1 MKLDQAQLLLDEQP
15 ISIDVLL
22 EKYAKGDEKSVDDVR
37 HRVARGLAAVEK
49 PELRAEWE
57 KRFYEAMTAGFIP
70 GGRVNSAAGTGIA
83 ATLINCFVQPV
94 GDAITETRGGVP
106 SIYGALQQAAET
118 MRRGGGVGYDFSA
131 IRPRGAMVH
140 GTHSRASGPLSYM
153 RVFDK
158 SCETLE
164 SAGAR
169 RGAQMGMMRC
179 DHPDIEDFI
188 HAKRDGSL
196 SNFNMS
202 VAVTDSFMRA
212 VDADGEIELWHG
224 AEPYDKDSG
233 FQRKDGTWV
242 YRKVRARELFDQ
254 IMHSTYDHA
263 EPGVVF
269 IDRVNQD
276 NNLSYTETIAA
287 TNPCVTADTRLHTQ
301 YGMVPIGELQALA
314 LPLQVTVDRRSLP
327 QGHQRAERG
336 TEVRDAK
343 AAFITRFDADVY
355 RVVSSDGYEIKATAW
370 HDFYTARGKIK
381 LRDLEVGDELLV
393 QSGKGQFG
401 TQGSAELGL
410 LIGMITGDGHFTNRG
425 QGLHAATLNFW
436 GEDRA
441 LAPYVA
447 QCVNAFVA
455 GAAVNARTYHVAPV
469 AVPDRN
475 HAFVR
480 SVILARVLEHHGFS
494 ARNKHSVPEVV
505 WRGSEACVRAYLQG
519 LFQTDGSVNVSE
531 SSDSCSIRLASSYP
545 GLLKDVQVL
554 LTNFGVFCRIHKR
567 RAAGQRLLPDG
578 KGGKKLYDCRA
589 DYELIIDGESRE
601 RFMHEVGFLGE
612 AKTARYRAWANGK
625 VLRKTQRFT
634 TRVERIEHV
643 GRETVFDTTQPDGNA
658 VIFNGLVTGQ
668 CGEQPLPPYGCCCL
682 GSINLTRF
690 VVDPFGAQPSF
701 DFAHFHDVAKV
712 AIRALDNVLDAT
724 LWPLKEQSEEAR
736 AKRRVG
742 LGFTG
747 LGNTLIMLNLR
758 YDSAPARAM
767 ASEISRRMRDAAYE
781 ASAELAEEKGAFPL
795 FDADKF
801 LTEPHCASRLPQELK
816 TRIRKN
822 GLRNS
827 HLLSIAPTGTISL
840 AFAANASG
848 GIEPTFSWTYIRKK
862 RMPDGTRQE
871 YAVEDYAYRLYR
883 LMGGDLDHL
892 PPPFVHALE
901 MSARDHRQM
910 IAAVQPYIDAAVSK
924 TVNVPEDYPFEDFR
938 ALYLEAWKA
947 GLKGITTYRPNN
959 VIGSV
964 LEVKKDD
971 TKTSQAP
978 QDLKD
983 DPDRRVRLASAPQP
997 ALASLK
1003 WPGRPALDEGNLAWT
1018 FMVEIPERR
1027 ESFAIFIGQVGDPP
1041 MPFEVWVNG
1050 AEQPRGLGAIAK
1062 TLSMDMRSEDRAW
1075 LNLKLDALAKA
1086 RDEQGFALKMPG
1098 ELELRWQSG
1107 VVSAFANIVRWRC
1120 EQLGVFQDPSQQLVP
1135 LPTPVMNA
1143 LFSRKEPKAGPLGT
1157 MSWTVDVTN
1166 ANTGDDFVLG
1176 VKELHLPDGSRRPYS
1191 IWLAGEYPKALD
1203 GLCKL
1208 ISLDMRVV
1216 DANWIGLKLKKL
1228 LNFGEQ
1234 NGEFWAPVPG
1244 EEKSSLYP
1252 STVAY
1257 IATLLLHRY
1266 KVLGILD
1273 DEGRAIQSAGIL
1285 ALPDAVKVIE
1295 HETAPIKGKVCP
1307 SCHAAAMIKR
1317 DGCEFCTACGY
1328 TGQCS

>member
-1 MKLDQAQLLLDEQP
+1 MKLDPAQLLLDEQP

-22 EKYAKGDEKSVDDVR
+22 EKYAKGDEKTVDEVR
-37 HRVARGLAAVEK
+37 RRVARGLAAVEK
-49 PELRAEWE
+49 PELREVWE
-57 KRFYEAMTAGFIP
+57 KRFYDAMTAGFIP

-94 GDAITETRGGVP
+94 GDAITEERNGVP
-106 SIYGALQQAAET
+106 SIYGALAQAAET
-118 MRRGGGVGYDFSA
+118 MRRGGGVGYDFSN
-131 IRPRGAMVH
+131 IRPKGALVK

-164 SAGAR
+164 SAGSR

-179 DHPDIEDFI
+179 DHPDIEEFV

-202 VAVTDSFMRA
+202 VAVTDAFMRA
-212 VDADGEIELWHG
+212 VEADGEVELWH
-224 AEPYDKDSG
+224 AVEPYDKNG
-233 FQRKDGTWV
+233 AYQRPDGTWV
-242 YRKVRARELFDQ
+242 HRKVRARELFDQ
-254 IMHSTYDHA
+254 IMASTYNHA
-263 EPGVVF
+263 EPGVIF
-269 IDRVNQD
+269 IDRVNAD
-276 NNLSYTETIAA
+276 NNLSYCETIAA
-287 TNPCVTADTRLHTQ
+287 TNPCVTGDTRLHTQ
-301 YGMVPIGELQALA
+301 YGLVPIAELWARGVALEA
-314 LPLQVTVDRRSLP
+314 SVDKRSLP
-327 QGHQRAERG
+327 DAAGRG
-336 TEVRDAK
+336 TAVRAAK
-343 AAFITRFDADVY
+343 PAFMTAHEADVY
-355 RVVSSDGYEIKATAW
+355 RVCTADGYEIKATAW
-370 HDFYTARGKIK
+370 HDFFTARGKVK
-381 LRDLEVGDELLV
+381 LQDLRPGDEVLV

-401 TQGSAELGL
+401 TEGSEALGV
-410 LIGMITGDGHFTNRG
+410 LIGLITGDGHFTNRG
-425 QGLHAATLNFW
+425 GGEQAAVLNFS

-441 LAPYVA
+441 LAPLVA
-447 QCVNAFVA
+447 SYVNAMVVGLSA
-455 GAAVNARTYHVAPV
+455 TPRAYEVTPV
-469 AVPDRN
+469 AVPARN
-475 HAFVR
+475 HAFIR
-480 SVILARVLEHHGFS
+480 SVLLARLLEHYGFS
-494 ARNKHSVPEVV
+494 ARTKHAVPEVI
-505 WRGSEACVRAYLQG
+505 WRGTEACVRAYLRG
-519 LFQTDGSVNVSE
+519 LFQTDGTVNILWE
-531 SSDSCSIRLASSYP
+531 RESCSVRLASGEP
-545 GLLKDVQVL
+545 DLLKNVQVL
-554 LTNFGVFCRIHKR
+554 LANFGVFSRVRKR
-567 RAAGQRLLPDG
+567 REAGERRLPDG
-578 KGGKKLYDCRA
+578 KGGTKVYACRA

-601 RFMHEVGFLGE
+601 RFMQEIGFLGS
-612 AKTARYRAWANGK
+612 AKNDKYHAWAK
-625 VLRKTQRFT
+625 DRVLRKTQRFA
-634 TRVERIEHV
+634 TRVVAIEPA
-643 GRETVFDTTQPDGNA
+643 GREAVYDTTQPDGNA

-668 CGEQPLPPYGCCCL
+668 CGEQPLPPFGCCCL

-690 VVDPFGAQPSF
+690 VTDPFSDDAAF
-701 DFAHFHDVAKV
+701 DFARFRDVAKV

-724 LWPLKEQSEEAR
+724 LWPLPAQEKEAQ

-747 LGNTLIMLNLR
+747 LGNTLTMLGLR
-758 YDSAPARAM
+758 YDSYDAREM
-767 ASEISRRMRDAAYE
+767 ASEIAAAMRDAAYE
-781 ASAELAEEKGAFPL
+781 SSSEIAQEKGAFPL

-801 LTEPHCASRLPQELK
+801 LAEPHCAARLPDEVK
-816 TRIRKN
+816 AKIRKD

-862 RMPDGTRQE
+862 RMPDGSKQE
-871 YAVEDYAYRLYR
+871 YTVEDYAYRLYR
-883 LMGGDLDHL
+883 LMGGDMNKL
-892 PPPFVHALE
+892 PPAFVNALE
-901 MSARDHRQM
+901 MSARDHMLM

-924 TVNVPEDYPFEDFR
+924 TVNVPEDYPFDEFR
-938 ALYLEAWKA
+938 NLYLEAWKA

-964 LEVKKDD
+964 LEVRKDGGAAPAI
-971 TKTSQAP
+971 AP
-978 QDLKD
+978 QDLKE

-1003 WPGRPALDEGNLAWT
+1003 WPGRPDLDEGNLAWT
-1018 FMVEIPERR
+1018 FMVEIPARN

-1062 TLSMDMRSEDRAW
+1062 ALSMDMRSEDRAW
-1075 LNLKLDALAKA
+1075 LKMKLDALAKA
-1086 RDEQGFALKMPG
+1086 RDEQGFMHKMPG
-1098 ELELRWQSG
+1098 AKEATWQSG
-1107 VVSAFANIVRWRC
+1107 VVSAFAHIVRWRC
-1120 EQLGVFQDPSQQLVP
+1120 DQLGAFKDLEQQLLPV
-1135 LPTPVMNA
+1135 PTPVMNA
-1143 LFSRKEPKAGPLGT
+1143 LFSKKEPKAGPLGT
-1157 MSWTVDVTN
+1157 MSWTVDVQN
-1166 ANTGDDFVLG
+1166 PNTGDDFVLG

-1191 IWLAGEYPKALD
+1191 IWLAGEYPRALD

-1234 NGEFWAPVPG
+1234 NGEFWASVPG
-1244 EEKSSLYP
+1244 EEKSALYP

-1273 DEGRAIQSAGIL
+1273 DDGRAIQSAGIL
-1285 ALPDAVKVIE
+1285 ALPDAVQTIE
-1295 HETAPIKGKVCP
+1295 NETAPIKGKVCP

-1317 DGCEFCTACGY
+1317 DGCEFCTACGF